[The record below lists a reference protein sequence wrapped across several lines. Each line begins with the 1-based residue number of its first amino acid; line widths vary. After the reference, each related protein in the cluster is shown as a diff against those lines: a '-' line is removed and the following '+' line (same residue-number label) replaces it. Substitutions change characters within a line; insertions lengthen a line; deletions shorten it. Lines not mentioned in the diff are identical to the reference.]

1 MIEAGVGVVLW
12 RPAAQVV
19 HVNEQEGE
27 HTERRRR
34 HQEAVS
40 GSGPFAP
47 LRRLMLLIFLIYQFQ
62 VE

>member
-34 HQEAVS
+34 RRRHQEAVS
-40 GSGPFAP
+40 RSGSGPFSP
-47 LRRLMLLIFLIYQFQ
+47 LAVSRC
-62 VE
+62 